1 MSCARLYFI
10 LLISVHQCIGA
21 DSFAQISEVQ
31 DSSCVEQDLKDVVL
45 AWFGKTPREKG
56 PDQGSILV
64 VPIVGSNPATG
75 FMAGVGGQA
84 AVKLLQS
91 PSYSSVSGSF
101 QLTTK
106 RQMIVM
112 LKNNLSMFGD
122 RVKMTGDWRYL
133 KFSQST
139 YGLGT
144 SSPEGGLIDYQY
156 HLAGVETTLDSLAQP
171 MKFNFARFHQ
181 SISFHV
187 FRGVYLG
194 FGYDFDKYFNI
205 QDEKLDLGPSD
216 TLITSHFLYNLFFGF
231 DTKAY
236 TYSALRL
243 SLEYD
248 TRDNIISP
256 YRGMYVMAAWRAAY
270 EFLGNPRKNHTFQ
283 AEFRSFHG
291 LSRKNPSHL
300 LAFWLM
306 GDFSSTG
313 NLPYLTLPATA
324 YDQRGRS
331 ARGYTQ
337 GRFRGANLV
346 YGEVEY
352 RFPISKCSG
361 ILGGVVFANVCS
373 ADNPLLSENLFHTV
387 RGGYG
392 AGLRVKVDK
401 ITRMNLA
408 IDVAFGH
415 RSFGFYLA
423 ATETF

>member
-1 MSCARLYFI
+1 MPFSRLYSI
-10 LLISVHQCIGA
+10 LLISTFLCAGTGG
-21 DSFAQISEVQ
+21 FAQEPEAP
-31 DSSCVEQDLKDVVL
+31 DSTCVEKDLIEVGME
-45 AWFGKTPREKG
+45 WMGKTPKEKG
-56 PDQGSILV
+56 PDKGSMLV

-84 AVKLLQS
+84 AFKFLQS

-106 RQMIVM
+106 RQMIMM
-112 LKNNLSMFGD
+112 LKNNLSMYGD
-122 RVKMTGDWRYL
+122 RVKMTGNWRYL

-156 HLAGVETTLDSLAQP
+156 HLAGVETTMDSLAQP

-181 SISFHV
+181 TISFHV
-187 FRGVYLG
+187 YRGIYLG
-194 FGYDFDKYFNI
+194 VGYDFDTYFKI
-205 QDEKLDLGPSD
+205 RDEKLSLEPSD
-216 TLITSHFLYNLFFGF
+216 TLITSHFLYNLFYGF
-231 DTKAY
+231 DTESY

-256 YRGMYVMAAWRAAY
+256 YRGIYVMAAWRAGY

-283 AEFRSFHG
+283 AEYRSYHG

-306 GDFSSTG
+306 GDFSKMG

-331 ARGYTQ
+331 ARAYTQ

-352 RFPISKCSG
+352 RFPISKCTG
-361 ILGGVVFANVCS
+361 ILGGVVFANVTS
-373 ADNPLLSENLFHTV
+373 ADNPLLSENLFHSF

-392 AGLRVKVDK
+392 AGLRIKVDK
-401 ITRMNLA
+401 GTRMNLA

-415 RSFGFYLA
+415 RSLGFYLA